1 MPTKRTTNSDFIGQ
15 ATAWTPH
22 LALAGQDRLEQLH
35 AAAVCILE
43 QTGLNVHHPAMRT
56 RLAAAGARLGDESR
70 VYLTRE
76 LIEHALSTAVH
87 DVAIYNRLGQPAMS
101 LRPHGIYFGTGSD
114 LLYALDAKTAQR
126 REATLED
133 VAQAARLCD
142 ALGEIDFVMS
152 FSLPAELRDGEPEP
166 AQYFALLSNTTKPP
180 IMTSFS
186 GPESLER
193 LHEMACLVAGGDAAF
208 RERPNYILY
217 GQFVSP
223 LQHDRNAVERLI
235 FCAEHGVPLIY
246 IPTIIAGASG
256 PVTMGGSLALAVA
269 ESLAG
274 LVMHQ
279 TQRAGAPF
287 IFGACAGPLDMR
299 TMLFPYGSPEWRL
312 NDLVMA
318 EMARFYRLPVFG
330 TGGATDSKL
339 VDAQA
344 GLEYANSLL
353 VAALAG
359 TNLIHDVGYLDSGL
373 TGSLESIVLGAEQ
386 IRWVKRFAAGLAISG
401 ETLAL
406 DVVQAAGPGGDFLW
420 RDHTLEHLRQDMW
433 LPVAA
438 DHLNFAGWA
447 EAGSRDYATRARE
460 RAKQLLQS
468 HRPAPLDGKLDA
480 RLREICGLAA

>member
-1 MPTKRTTNSDFIGQ
+1 
-15 ATAWTPH
+15 
-22 LALAGQDRLEQLH
+22 
-35 AAAVCILE
+35 
-43 QTGLNVHHPAMRT
+43 
-56 RLAAAGARLGDESR
+56 
-70 VYLTRE
+70 
-76 LIEHALSTAVH
+76 
-87 DVAIYNRLGQPAMS
+87 
-101 LRPHGIYFGTGSD
+101 
-114 LLYALDAKTAQR
+114 
-126 REATLED
+126 
-133 VAQAARLCD
+133 
-142 ALGEIDFVMS
+142 
-152 FSLPAELRDGEPEP
+152 
-166 AQYFALLSNTTKPP
+166 
-180 IMTSFS
+180 MTSFS

-223 LQHDRNAVERLI
+223 LQHDRNAVDRLI
-235 FCAEHGVPLIY
+235 FCADHEVPLIY

-256 PVTMGGSLALAVA
+256 PVTMGGALALAVA
-269 ESLAG
+269 EALAG

-279 TQRAGAPF
+279 AQRPGAPF
-287 IFGACAGPLDMR
+287 IFGGCTGPLDMR

-312 NDLVMA
+312 NDLLMA
-318 EMARFYRLPVFG
+318 EMARFYHLPVFG

-386 IRWVKRFAAGLAISG
+386 IRWVKRFIAGLTISD

-420 RDHTLEHLRQDMW
+420 RDHTLQHLRQDMW

-438 DHLNFAGWA
+438 DHLNFDSWA
-447 EAGSRDYATRARE
+447 QAGSRDYATRARE
-460 RAKQLLQS
+460 RAKALIGS
-468 HRPAPLDGKLDA
+468 HRPAPLDGKLEDG
-480 RLREICGLAA
+480 LRDICGLAA